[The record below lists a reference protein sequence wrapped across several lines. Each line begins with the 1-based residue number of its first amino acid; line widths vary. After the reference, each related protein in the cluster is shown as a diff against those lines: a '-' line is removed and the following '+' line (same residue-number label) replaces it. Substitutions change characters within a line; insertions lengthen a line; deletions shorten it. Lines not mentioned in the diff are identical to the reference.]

1 MDFIERLETIK
12 EANSKLFNSNTN
24 HNIVFIYTPPKVG
37 STTLVTSLRI
47 SASFKLTVIHIH
59 DEIML
64 HVLTG
69 IQNVSI
75 NDIIKYNAHIGKK
88 VYVIDVYRSPI
99 ERKISEY
106 FEKLADLHFN
116 NTEENLNTYSVSR
129 IINRFN
135 KIFPYLAIEQDY
147 FKEKYDL
154 VEIPETFNF
163 EKKYLIQEKDNVTYI
178 KLRLKDSSE
187 WDKILQ
193 EIFDVNVVIITDYK
207 SENKIIKDI
216 YSKFKNEYKL
226 PYNFYDL
233 ISNCK
238 YLNYYYSSQEKEEYL
253 NSWLQKTS
261 IKVIPY
267 TQQEYDFYINIS
279 LENKNYNS
287 IQREHYIDN
296 GCLCNYCRNKKR
308 EIFYKAKNG
317 ETTFEKIIHTD
328 VVVEHVNNV
337 NLNIVNKVNTVNKL
351 IHKINNAKNN
361 KPNKLSNNLLTKVMN
376 KIVIQRKK

>member
-1 MDFIERLETIK
+1 MDFIERLEIIK

-24 HNIVFIYTPPKVG
+24 PTIVFIYTPPKVG

-64 HVLTG
+64 QVLTG

-75 NDIIKYNAHIGKK
+75 NDIIKYNAYIGKK
-88 VYVIDVYRSPI
+88 VYVIDVYRSPV

-106 FEKLADLHFN
+106 FEKIADLHFN

-135 KIFPYLAIEQDY
+135 KLFPYLANEQDY

-193 EIFDVNVVIITDYK
+193 EIFDVNIVIITDYK
-207 SENKIIKDI
+207 TENKAIQNL
-216 YSKFKNEYKL
+216 YSQFKNEYKL
-226 PYNFYDL
+226 PSNLYDL
-233 ISNCK
+233 IYNCK

-261 IKVIPY
+261 IEAIPY

-279 LENKNYNS
+279 LENKIYNRV
-287 IQREHYIDN
+287 QREHYIDN
-296 GCLCNYCRNKKR
+296 GCFCEPCQNKKR

-351 IHKINNAKNN
+351 IHKIKNAKKNN
-361 KPNKLSNNLLTKVMN
+361 NPNKLSNNLITNVMN
-376 KIVIQRKK
+376 RNVF